1 MFPEMFGYVFCCIPE
16 EEQKA
21 LRNPNADPAFVRR
34 AQENLTREK
43 HGYRCSKCGRYFP
56 DVQLFFRDAA
66 EDARPYAK
74 LPCKASKCKKA
85 ADVFCTSHYYAKNSN
100 ALLKF
105 EVDAEHNARQTDSI
119 PIRRDVCH
127 IITSPDEKY
136 IATETF
142 SGTIDIIDTQMK
154 LPVAHRQR
162 TGTNG
167 AFLFTAEHKLLYF
180 IKDAI
185 RCWDFIRNQDTIIF
199 QIPELWKRDA
209 QHRDSFTFVCTGI
222 IYNRNEDTY
231 QYVLATRMKTYF
243 VAMRDG
249 QYSQVVQLPRMP
261 AFGHLTFSEAVNQYT
276 FSTGDD
282 VIIYNSAFLEVERF
296 TPPQIIKLHGGDK
309 LPITRRTSVP
319 YPCRT
324 FISPDGKWLL
334 LDYTLAMLLMTREG
348 REVRFCLTS
357 QGGELR
363 RMGFLD
369 SEHFWYTRGDT
380 TYIQPIVT

>member
-1 MFPEMFGYVFCCIPE
+1 MFPEMFGYVLCCIPE
-16 EEQKA
+16 ETQKA
-21 LRNPNADPAFVRR
+21 LRNPNADLAFIRR

-56 DVQLFFRDAA
+56 DVQLLCRDAA

-167 AFLFTAEHKLLYF
+167 AFLFTVDHKLLYF
-180 IKDAI
+180 IKAPSGAGILSGI
-185 RCWDFIRNQDTIIF
+185 RIR
-199 QIPELWKRDA
+199 
-209 QHRDSFTFVCTGI
+209 SFFRFRSFGRETQSTGI
-222 IYNRNEDTY
+222 LSPSSVPASFIT
-231 QYVLATRMKTYF
+231 ATR
-243 VAMRDG
+243 
-249 QYSQVVQLPRMP
+249 
-261 AFGHLTFSEAVNQYT
+261 
-276 FSTGDD
+276 
-282 VIIYNSAFLEVERF
+282 
-296 TPPQIIKLHGGDK
+296 
-309 LPITRRTSVP
+309 
-319 YPCRT
+319 
-324 FISPDGKWLL
+324 
-334 LDYTLAMLLMTREG
+334 
-348 REVRFCLTS
+348 
-357 QGGELR
+357 
-363 RMGFLD
+363 
-369 SEHFWYTRGDT
+369 
-380 TYIQPIVT
+380 TYISMSLQPE